1 MPSTRRAAPRRLI
14 RPATVIGGLLLLL
27 VVLVLLAI
35 PFLSA
40 PGHAEDARAEL
51 TATKDALDAGDTD
64 AAVAAVERARSETDD
79 LQGSVQGIGGALVL
93 AAIFANALVARG
105 APPAPAA
112 ERRSP

>member
-1 MPSTRRAAPRRLI
+1 MGSSPLWHHVRMPSTRRAAPRRLI

-51 TATKDALDAGDTD
+51 DRREGRAG
-64 AAVAAVERARSETDD
+64 
-79 LQGSVQGIGGALVL
+79 
-93 AAIFANALVARG
+93 
-105 APPAPAA
+105 
-112 ERRSP
+112 RR

>member
-51 TATKDALDAGDTD
+51 TAAKDAL
-64 AAVAAVERARSETDD
+64 
-79 LQGSVQGIGGALVL
+79 
-93 AAIFANALVARG
+93 
-105 APPAPAA
+105 
-112 ERRSP
+112 RRR